1 MERASG
7 VESCSCADRVSG
19 GRDRDELWRHA
30 RLCHQSR
37 ARLWP
42 PAFYRR
48 RGLSEQRPHR
58 WNPRVVDPRRRSSA
72 RRVGGRSHLRLWN
85 SPFLATPDCEPCNTK
100 GLIGCESKNQEKGQ
114 EEVPCNTF

>member
-37 ARLWP
+37 TRLWP
-42 PAFYRR
+42 PTFY
-48 RGLSEQRPHR
+48 
-58 WNPRVVDPRRRSSA
+58 RRRSSA

-85 SPFLATPDCEPCNTK
+85 SPFLATPTVNRGNTK
-100 GLIGCESKNQEKGQ
+100 GLIGYERKNQEKGQ